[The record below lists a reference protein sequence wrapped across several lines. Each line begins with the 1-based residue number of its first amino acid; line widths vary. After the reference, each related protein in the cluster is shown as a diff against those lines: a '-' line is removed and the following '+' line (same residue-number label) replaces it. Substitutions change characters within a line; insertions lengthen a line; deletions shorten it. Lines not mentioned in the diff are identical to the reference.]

1 MFKNNK
7 IILAF
12 LYSIL
17 FSGIILASDGH
28 IILDKANVNCN
39 DYASLQRGAKI
50 YMTTCATC
58 HSIKYVRY
66 KELAKQ
72 IEIVDGS
79 GDILVDVVQNG
90 LMYSGGKITD
100 NIVSALS
107 EKDGQKWFGKSP
119 PDLSLVARSRGV
131 DWIYTYLR
139 SFYKDDNK
147 IWGVN
152 NIVFPDVAMPH
163 VLLNYQGLKGLSE
176 SNAHDN
182 NFVNLKLI
190 KQGSLNETEYDLM
203 VLDLVNF
210 LSYVGEPHQVARK
223 RLGVWVLI
231 FLSILLV
238 FTYLLKREYWK
249 DIK

>member
-1 MFKNNK
+1 MFKK
-7 IILAF
+7 SKSILIF
-12 LYSIL
+12 FYTIL
-17 FSGIILASDGH
+17 FSSFILASDNH
-28 IILDKANVNCN
+28 IKLDKANVNVK

-58 HSIKYVRY
+58 HSLKYVRY

-72 IEIVDGS
+72 IEIVDSS

-90 LMYSGGKITD
+90 LIYSGSKITD

-107 EKDGQKWFGKSP
+107 ENDGKKWFGKSP
-119 PDLSLVARSRGV
+119 PDLSLVARCRGV

-139 SFYKDDNK
+139 TFYQDNDK
-147 IWGVN
+147 LWGVN

-182 NFVNLKLI
+182 HFVNLKLI

-223 RLGVWVLI
+223 RLGVWVLL

-238 FTYLLKREYWK
+238 LSYLVKREYWK